1 MMKKFT
7 LFFATAATMLF
18 GSVTSAS
25 AQQTEEDIDWINY
38 AEDVTTAMNSYGEG
52 KPGINGIYLCNWNPT
67 TGKYT
72 FVTAGGEYGTQAI
85 VTNRGMKMYD
95 VC

>member
-38 AEDVTTAMNSYGEG
+38 AVDVNTSMNFYGEG
-52 KPGINGIYLCNWNPT
+52 KSDIEGI
-67 TGKYT
+67 
-72 FVTAGGEYGTQAI
+72 
-85 VTNRGMKMYD
+85 
-95 VC
+95 